1 MRFFTTGRRWGGSVG
16 WVAGTLVEMFKAAI
30 VSKPQKPEV
39 AALLP
44 ELIEWLRRHDYEALL
59 DTDSAAYLNQKGCD
73 RDQLQAGDP
82 TLVIVLGGDG
92 TLLSAARAF
101 ARTHT
106 PILSVNLGSLGFLT
120 EIPLSDLYTTLD
132 LWCQGI
138 ADIDLRTMMHAT
150 LLRDGKILR
159 EWDALNDVVVAKGA
173 IARMADYTVKIDDQ
187 LVATFRAD
195 GVIVSTPTG
204 STAYNLAANGPIV
217 MPNVNCM
224 LVTPICPHLLT
235 IRPMVMPGESN
246 IAIYVEGVPNQIYLT
261 VDGQEAMEL
270 QLGDQVQFRRSDS
283 SVRLLRLRPNG
294 LFNVLRSKLKWG
306 VR

>member
-1 MRFFTTGRRWGGSVG
+1 
-16 WVAGTLVEMFKAAI
+16 MFKAAI
-30 VSKPQKPEV
+30 ISKHQKPEV
-39 AALLP
+39 ATLLP
-44 ELIEWLRRHDYEALL
+44 ELIDWLARHDYEAVL
-59 DTDSAAYLNQKGCD
+59 DSDSAAYLNQTGPD
-73 RDQLQAGDP
+73 RTELPAYKP
-82 TLVIVLGGDG
+82 ELVIVLGGDG

-120 EIPLSDLYTTLD
+120 EIPLSDLYTTLE

-138 ADIDLRTMMHAT
+138 ADIDCRAMMHST
-150 LLRDGKILR
+150 LLRDGEVIR
-159 EWDALNDVVVAKGA
+159 QWDALNDVVVAKGT
-173 IARMADYTVKIDDQ
+173 IARMADYTVQIDDQ

-217 MPNVNCM
+217 MPAVNCM

-235 IRPMVMPGESN
+235 IRPIVMPGEST
-246 IAIYVEGVPNQIYLT
+246 IAIHVEGVPNQIYLT
-261 VDGQEAMEL
+261 VDGQEAVEL
-270 QLGDQVQFRRSDS
+270 QLGDLVQCRRSDS
-283 SVRLLRLRPNG
+283 AVRLLRLHPNG